1 MGYKSSQIRG
11 RMKKQ
16 PSNPD
21 QLCFSI
27 GRPLRVLLEEVQK
40 NTRNS
45 DLRQATAQMLN
56 GLDVLERANQ
66 TGLSK
71 SSKAQGAIYEILTK

>member
-1 MGYKSSQIRG
+1 
-11 RMKKQ
+11 MKKQ

-40 NTRNS
+40 NTRNP
-45 DLRQATAQMLN
+45 DLRKATAQILE
-56 GLDVLERANQ
+56 GLDTLKVAKQ

-71 SSKAQGAIYEILTK
+71 SSIAQGAIYEILTKETLFTTL